1 MCVDAQDRDRVEDQV
16 DDAVMELN
24 RELPTGARIQR
35 VVWEDLVLTE
45 EDGFLT
51 RNRKINRSAVR
62 EHFVG
67 ALGLAH
73 R

>member
-1 MCVDAQDRDRVEDQV
+1 
-16 DDAVMELN
+16 
-24 RELPTGARIQR
+24 
-35 VVWEDLVLTE
+35 VVWQDLVLTE

-62 EHFVG
+62 ERFVG